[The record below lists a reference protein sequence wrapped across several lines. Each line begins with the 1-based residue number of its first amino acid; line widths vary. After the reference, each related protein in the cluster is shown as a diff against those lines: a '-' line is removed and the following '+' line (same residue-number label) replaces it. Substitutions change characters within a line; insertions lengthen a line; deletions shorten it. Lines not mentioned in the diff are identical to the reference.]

1 VSIPFVVDS
10 FSRFFGFVRNRIE
23 EDGGVGGGWY
33 GRAMSGAELEADRV
47 VDSVGRGADEEE

>member
-1 VSIPFVVDS
+1 MVDS